1 MLTIRK
7 SVIILLLLALAAPL
21 PADTDG
27 SEGSDGGI
35 VLWKRNHD
43 SPAIREL
50 VQMALAKTP
59 DYGPTEIRASMPMA
73 QARAIRHLRAGNRDQ
88 VRIANVASSPQRNRE
103 LRPIPIPI
111 AQGMLGFRICIIR
124 KGEQARFDRV
134 FTAGDFQRQGLIIGQ
149 GTHWPD
155 TRILRQSGFD
165 VVTSPRFR
173 NLLTMLERGRF
184 DCFLRGVGEILID
197 LDQYAS
203 EGLAV
208 EDRLV
213 FTYRMP
219 SYLFVAPDDQHMAER
234 LTVGLHRAMLS
245 GDYERW
251 FSTYFRRP
259 MRELDVMD
267 RVFIPLPNPFLENG
281 GSPVQL
287 PLMPIRPDLILPVPQ
302 GSR

>member
-1 MLTIRK
+1 MLTTGK
-7 SVIILLLLALAAPL
+7 SVVVLLFLALAAPL
-21 PADTDG
+21 LADTDSG
-27 SEGSDGGI
+27 SETI
-35 VLWKRNHD
+35 TLWKRNHD

-50 VQMALAKTP
+50 VKMVLAKTP
-59 DYGPTEIRASMPMA
+59 DYGATQIRPSMPMA
-73 QARAIRHLRAGNRDQ
+73 QARAIRHLSAGNRDQ

-124 KGEQARFDRV
+124 KGEQHRFNHI
-134 FTAGDFQRQGLIIGQ
+134 FSAGDFQQQSLTIGQ

-155 TRILRQSGFD
+155 TRILRQAGFE
-165 VVTSPRFR
+165 VETSPRFR

-197 LDQYAS
+197 LDQYES

-219 SYLFVAPDDQHMAER
+219 SYLFVGPDDQRMAER

-245 GDYERW
+245 GDYEEW

-259 MRELDVMD
+259 MRELKIME

-287 PLMPIRPDLILPVPQ
+287 PLLPIRPDLLLPVPE
-302 GSR
+302 GTR

>member
-1 MLTIRK
+1 MLTTRK
-7 SVIILLLLALAAPL
+7 SVAILLLLALAPPL
-21 PADTDG
+21 LAGTDG
-27 SEGSDGGI
+27 DDGPI
-35 VLWKRNHD
+35 TLWKRNHE

-50 VQMALAKTP
+50 VTMALAKTP

-73 QARAIRHLRAGNRDQ
+73 QARATRHLRAGHRDRL
-88 VRIANVASSPQRNRE
+88 RIANVASSPERNRE
-103 LRPIPIPI
+103 LRPVPIPI

-124 KGEQARFDRV
+124 KGDQARFDRI
-134 FTAGDFQRQGLIIGQ
+134 FSADDFQQQGLTIGQ

-155 TRILRQSGFD
+155 TRILRQSGFE
-165 VVTSPRFR
+165 VVTSPRFS
-173 NLLTMLERGRF
+173 NLLTMLERDRF

-197 LDQYAS
+197 LQQYQ
-203 EGLAV
+203 GDRLTI
-208 EDRLV
+208 EDGLV

-219 SYLFVAPDDQHMAER
+219 SYLFVAPDDEHMAER

-245 GDYERW
+245 GDYEEW

-259 MRELDVMD
+259 IQKLDVMD
-267 RVFIPLPNPFLENG
+267 RVFIPLPNPFLKNG

-287 PLMPIRPDLILPVPQ
+287 PLLPIRPDLLLPVPE